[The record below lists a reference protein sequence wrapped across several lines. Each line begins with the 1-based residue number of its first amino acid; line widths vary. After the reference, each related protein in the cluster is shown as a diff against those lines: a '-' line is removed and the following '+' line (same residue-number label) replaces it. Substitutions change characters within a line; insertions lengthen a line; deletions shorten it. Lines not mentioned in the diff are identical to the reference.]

1 MQHRSGLFRRLQR
14 GGEQL
19 LRYSWEDRTVL
30 PVLRSVTYRD
40 TVNGRIFLL
49 LVTVLLGG
57 CSSDPQY
64 QVVEP
69 PLVPFE
75 ELFVLEDTIRLDP
88 SVIIGRIS
96 FMDTDPEGNLL
107 ITDSIGD
114 SVFLF
119 SSTGEHIRTY
129 DPLKCLIGREEFSP
143 WNSLFMSEGKI
154 MTTHVSYGAV
164 VFNPD
169 GSCFSTVQSTP
180 TPFWNSCVHNDSLYY
195 YTPIAMASSNA
206 SLVAYSSELVKLHD
220 IPVKPTVFPVLN
232 DGRMGILGRSIACFD
247 DGPYFA
253 YQESVDA
260 MPAYAKADL
269 TLQRPKFFVDR
280 PRDLRQNWS
289 RDRQREEWNKY
300 PSLYGVFALTPQT
313 RMVTHFNLWDRWR
326 PAGLDDQTYFL
337 GIGIVSNTGQ
347 FLPRSIITTI
357 VPIAAGH
364 GYMYERKEHELLPDG
379 ELGNRL
385 IIKYRFVQPENT
397 DD

>member
-1 MQHRSGLFRRLQR
+1 MHRNKVFWPLQQ
-14 GGEQL
+14 GGGQL
-19 LRYSWEDRTVL
+19 LYYPWKGRSLL
-30 PVLRSVTYRD
+30 PVLRSMTYHD
-40 TVNGRIFLL
+40 TVNGGLFLL
-49 LVTVLLGG
+49 LVTALLGG

-69 PLVPFE
+69 PLIPFE

-96 FMDTDPEGNLL
+96 FMDTDPDGNLL

-119 SSTGEHIRTY
+119 SPTGEHIRTY
-129 DPLKCLIGREEFSP
+129 DPLKCLIGREEFNP

-180 TPFWNSCVHNDSLYY
+180 TPFWNSCVHNDSLFY
-195 YTPIAMASSNA
+195 YTPVAMASSDA
-206 SLVAYSSELVKLHD
+206 SLVVYSSKLVKLHD
-220 IPVKPTVFPVLN
+220 IPVKPTAFPELN
-232 DGRMGILGRSIACFD
+232 DGRMGITGRSIACFD

-253 YQESVDA
+253 YQESMDA
-260 MPAYAKADL
+260 QPAYAKAEL

-280 PRDLRQNWS
+280 PRDLPQNWS
-289 RDRQREEWNKY
+289 RDQQREEWMKY
-300 PSLYGVFALTPQT
+300 PSLYGIFALTNQT
-313 RMVTHFNLWDRWR
+313 RMVTHSKLWNRWR
-326 PAGLDDQTYFL
+326 PVALDDQSYFL

-347 FLPRSIITTI
+347 FPARSTI
-357 VPIAAGH
+357 STVAPIAAGH
-364 GYMYERKEHELLPDG
+364 GYMYHSEEHELLPDG
-379 ELGNRL
+379 EFGNRL
-385 IIKYRFVQPENT
+385 IIKYRFIQPENT